1 MSFQK
6 PNVYI
11 IYKNEDVTSLLAG
24 IFWLKGLEPFKFVD
38 GKECLKRFREI
49 DGKVNAVVI
58 DQEIASDN
66 DLMLIVNIKRIN
78 PETKVIIIGEEE
90 SKKIKMYEYGA
101 NEVLLL
107 PVSPTDISD
116 KILLLISKRNL
127 LEKPRNDL
135 V

>member
-1 MSFQK
+1 M
-6 PNVYI
+6 
-11 IYKNEDVTSLLAG
+11 TG

-78 PETKVIIIGEEE
+78 PETKVIIIGEE